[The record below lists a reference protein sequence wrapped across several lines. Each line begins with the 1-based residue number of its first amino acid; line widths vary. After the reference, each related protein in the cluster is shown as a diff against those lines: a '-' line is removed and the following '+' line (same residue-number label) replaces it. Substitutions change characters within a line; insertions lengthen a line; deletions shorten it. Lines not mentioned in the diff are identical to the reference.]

1 MDLFEQKKPGRKD
14 TVQTD
19 AFQTD
24 AVGSD
29 AVQTDAPLADR
40 MRPRT
45 LDEFIGQERILGP
58 GTVLRRAIERGDVG
72 SVIFWG
78 PPGTGKTTLA
88 HIIARATGAYFV
100 FFSAVLSGVK
110 EIRQVVSRAQIQ
122 RDAHGRATILFV
134 DEIHRFNKAQQDAF
148 LPHVESGL
156 IRLIGATTENPS
168 FEVISPLLSRCRVYT
183 LDSLDENDLEV
194 ILQRA
199 LKDKD
204 RGLAAS
210 KPRVAK
216 KALNFIARM
225 SGGDARVALSALE
238 FAVMTVAPNKSGL
251 RRVDLKTA
259 EEAMQKKALV
269 YDKAGEEH
277 YNIISALHKSLR
289 GSDPDAALYWLA
301 RMLAAGEEPLYIA
314 RRMVRFASEDVGNA
328 DPQALQ
334 VALAAKEAY
343 HFLGTPEGELALAQA
358 AVYLATAPKSNSLY
372 TAMARVNREVRQTQA
387 LPVPLHIRNAPTRL
401 MKDLGYGRDYH
412 YDHDHEDHYAGQEF
426 LPEKLRG
433 RRYYFPS
440 GFGFEREIGKR
451 MQWWQRKK
459 REAQQGAAK
468 TTKKGADSAAA
479 KNKRKDAP
487 RKLSQKPKKEKNGGS

>member
-1 MDLFEQKKPGRKD
+1 LPSKKHNIDLFEEK
-14 TVQTD
+14 
-19 AFQTD
+19 
-24 AVGSD
+24 GSG
-29 AVQTDAPLADR
+29 AASAPLADR

-45 LDEFIGQERILGP
+45 LDEFMGQERILGP
-58 GTVLRRAIERGDVG
+58 GTVLRRAIEKGDVG

-88 HIIARATGAYFV
+88 HIIARATGSYFV

-110 EIRQVVSRAQIQ
+110 EIRDVVKKAQIQ

-156 IRLIGATTENPS
+156 IHLIGATTENPS

-183 LDSLDENDLEV
+183 LDPLCEDHLLT
-194 ILQRA
+194 ILQKA
-199 LKDKD
+199 LEDTE
-204 RGLAAS
+204 RGLAGF
-210 KPRVAK
+210 KPRVNGD
-216 KALNFIARM
+216 ALNFLARM

-238 FAVMTVAPNKSGL
+238 FAVMTAQPAKDGSRPVT
-251 RRVDLKTA
+251 LKTA
-259 EEAMQKKALV
+259 EEALQKKALV

-289 GSDPDAALYWLA
+289 GSDPDAALYWLG
-301 RMLAAGEEPLYIA
+301 RMLAAGEDPLYIA

-334 VALAAKEAY
+334 VALAAKDAY

-358 AVYLATAPKSNSLY
+358 AVYLATAPKSNAVYL
-372 TAMARVNREVRQTQA
+372 AMSRVQREVHQTQA

-401 MKDLGYGRDYH
+401 MKELDYGKDYK
-412 YDHDHEDHYAGQEF
+412 YDHDFDGHYAGQEF

-433 RRYYFPS
+433 KRYYFPS
-440 GFGFEREIGKR
+440 GFGFEKEIGKR
-451 MQWWQRKK
+451 MDWWRKK
-459 REAQQGAAK
+459 KGQAGQKGQQ
-468 TTKKGADSAAA
+468 
-479 KNKRKDAP
+479 KNE
-487 RKLSQKPKKEKNGGS
+487 KEGGGGS